1 MGPPLRAAD
10 FEIYFERGIDNYGSW
25 LGVMK
30 ENKLLKQAGAWY
42 TYTDIETGE
51 IIKFQSKEFIPL
63 MEEREDVREQ
73 IYKRICEATI
83 LQYKNDTL
91 DIDAMEVDSDA
102 PGEND

>member
-1 MGPPLRAAD
+1 MRYTLK
-10 FEIYFERGIDNYGSW
+10 EVLIITVQ

-30 ENKLLKQAGAWY
+30 ENKLLKQAKRLWY

-51 IIKFQSKEFIPL
+51 VFKFQSKEFIPL

-73 IYKRICEATI
+73 IYKRIWLGKPTI

-91 DIDAMEVDSDA
+91 DIDILWR
-102 PGEND
+102 

>member
-1 MGPPLRAAD
+1 
-10 FEIYFERGIDNYGSW
+10 
-25 LGVMK
+25 MK
-30 ENKLLKQAGAWY
+30 ENKLLKQLQVSWY

-73 IYKRICEATI
+73 IYKRICEPTI

-91 DIDAMEVDSDA
+91 DIDMEVDSEA
-102 PGEND
+102 LSEND